1 MIFYFFKLKQR
12 MRTFEQIMTDLREYS
27 KLLQSTVSNDVW
39 KEHLKIYNQILDELN
54 DYYKVY
60 AQCGNKKPCNCKSCV
75 DRKDLFSLSTTTT

>member
-1 MIFYFFKLKQR
+1 
-12 MRTFEQIMTDLREYS
+12 MRTREQIMADLTEYS

-60 AQCGNKKPCNCKSCV
+60 AECGNKKPCNCELCDEIKNKKRS
-75 DRKDLFSLSTTTT
+75 